1 MFERELQF
9 FIANQE
15 RLVKEYKGK
24 TLVLRGEEVV
34 GVYPDSLTA
43 YLDAA
48 KKYEPGTFMIQPCT
62 EGSDAYTVTITSH
75 EILGSVAA

>member
-24 TLVLRGEEVV
+24 ILVLRGEEVV
-34 GVYPDSLTA
+34 GVYDDSLTA

-48 KKYEPGTFMIQPCT
+48 DKYEPGTFMIQPCT

-75 EILGSVAA
+75 AIFDRVAA